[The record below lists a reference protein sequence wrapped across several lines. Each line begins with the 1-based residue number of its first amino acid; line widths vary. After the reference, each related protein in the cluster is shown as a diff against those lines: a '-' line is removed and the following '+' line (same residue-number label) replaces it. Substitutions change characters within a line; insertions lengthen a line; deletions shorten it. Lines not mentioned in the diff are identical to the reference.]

1 MSRRTAFTGLASQ
14 LERWS
19 IEENEKEA
27 EEAETVT
34 LEIFLR
40 TLRRHNNKEAVEE
53 KAASLA
59 EMLSAINQSINYPNA
74 ALHDVRQSSPLFFSS
89 PQRRQ
94 WPLRSGFYI

>member
-19 IEENEKEA
+19 IEENEEEA

-34 LEIFLR
+34 LEICLR

-59 EMLSAINQSINYPNA
+59 EMLSAINQSINQLPKCC
-74 ALHDVRQSSPLFFSS
+74 S
-89 PQRRQ
+89 RR
-94 WPLRSGFYI
+94 R